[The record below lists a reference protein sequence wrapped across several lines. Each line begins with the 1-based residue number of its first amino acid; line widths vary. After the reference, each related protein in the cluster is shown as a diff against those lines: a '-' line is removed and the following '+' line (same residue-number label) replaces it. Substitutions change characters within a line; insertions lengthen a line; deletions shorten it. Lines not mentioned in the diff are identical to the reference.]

1 MVNLCWLLSSLSN
14 TFTSGAIR
22 SIKINHLEEVFI
34 RMWYNSMQ
42 KPLTFK
48 SILIIKAQSL
58 IHNDLNAANFTVYS
72 RLIKILR

>member
-1 MVNLCWLLSSLSN
+1 
-14 TFTSGAIR
+14 
-22 SIKINHLEEVFI
+22 
-34 RMWYNSMQ
+34 MQ

-58 IHNDLNAANFTVYS
+58 IHNDLNAANFTVYT